1 MRVLKLV
8 LGFLLLCAGLYVLVG
23 EHFAGT
29 SSDATVNARM
39 AVVRAPVEGEVSLAL
54 RSIGARIGA
63 GEVVANILDDRFDTA
78 RLIDLERGLDL
89 QSLDLK
95 RVRAQRA
102 ALQTA
107 RKAYETQV
115 ADYQQGRVR
124 QIEAR
129 IAESLAAQEAAN
141 ARLKEADASWKRANE
156 LSERGVQ
163 TAANLDR
170 ARSASEVA
178 KQDLESARQ
187 RANYLRAEL
196 AAARNGVFIGDS
208 YNDAPFSSQRI
219 RELDL
224 RLGELGAEEDQTA
237 ARIAQTQ
244 TQIAAERVRVNK
256 LTSAVLKARAPGV
269 VWDFLVD
276 DGEYVRRG
284 QDLLRLVDCSSL
296 MVTASVTEALYD
308 SLRLGAP
315 AQFRFYGD
323 DRVFNA
329 TITRL
334 GGSGAAG
341 LYANLAVGPSA
352 EHLKRFD
359 VTLSVPD
366 LVDQAEAGCTVGRT
380 GRVIF
385 SQGPLG
391 AFRTFATRY
400 GF

>member
-1 MRVLKLV
+1 MRAIK
-8 LGFLLLCAGLYVLVG
+8 LLLGALLLLGGLYILVG

-39 AVVRAPVEGEVSLAL
+39 AVVRAPIEGEVSLSL
-54 RSIGARIGA
+54 RGVGSRV
-63 GEVVANILDDRFDTA
+63 GEGESVANILDDRFDTA
-78 RLIDLERGLDL
+78 RLNDLERSLGG
-89 QSLDLK
+89 QNLDLK
-95 RVRAQRA
+95 RVQAQRA
-102 ALQTA
+102 ALNAA
-107 RKAYETQV
+107 RKGYETQV

-129 IAESLAAQEAAN
+129 IAEAQAAQEAAN
-141 ARLKEADASWKRANE
+141 ARLREADASWKRANE
-156 LSERGVQ
+156 LNERGVQ
-163 TAANLDR
+163 TAVALDK
-170 ARSASEVA
+170 ARSTSEVA

-187 RANYLRAEL
+187 RANYLRTEL
-196 AAARNGVFIGDS
+196 ASARNGVFIGDS

-219 RELDL
+219 RDLDL
-224 RLGELGAEEDQTA
+224 RIAELSGEEQQIA
-237 ARIAQTQ
+237 ARLAQTES
-244 TQIAAERVRVNK
+244 QIAAERVRVNK
-256 LTSAVLKARAPGV
+256 LTSAELKARSPSM

-284 QDLLRLVDCSSL
+284 QDLVRLVDCSSL

-308 SLRLGAP
+308 GLRLGGT

-323 DRVFNA
+323 DRIFDA

-359 VTLSVPD
+359 VALTVPA
-366 LVDQAEAGCTVGRT
+366 LAAQAGSGCAVGRT

-385 SQGPLG
+385 TQGPLG
-391 AFRTFATRY
+391 AVRAFATRY

>member
-1 MRVLKLV
+1 MRVLKLLV
-8 LGFLLLCAGLYVLVG
+8 GFLLLCAGLYILLG

-39 AVVRAPVEGEVSLAL
+39 AVVRAPVEGQVALAL
-54 RSIGARIGA
+54 RSVGARV
-63 GEVVANILDDRFDTA
+63 GEGETVADILDDRFDTA
-78 RLIDLERGLDL
+78 RLIDLQRAREAQD
-89 QSLDLK
+89 LDLK
-95 RVRAQRA
+95 RIKAQRL

-107 RKAYETQV
+107 RKTYEVQL
-115 ADYQQGRVR
+115 ADYQRGRV
-124 QIEAR
+124 QQVEAR
-129 IAESLAAQEAAN
+129 IAEAQAVQAAAD
-141 ARLKEADASWKRANE
+141 ARLKEASASLGRTSE

-163 TAANLDR
+163 SAANLDR
-170 ARSASEVA
+170 ARSTSEVA

-187 RANYLRAEL
+187 RANYLRTEL

-208 YNDAPFSSQRI
+208 YNDAPSSSQRI

-224 RLGELGAEEDQTA
+224 RLAELAGEEDQIV
-237 ARIAQTQ
+237 ARIAQSDAQ
-244 TQIAAERVRVNK
+244 LAAERVRINK
-256 LTSAVLKARAPGV
+256 LTSATLTAHTPSV
-269 VWDFLVD
+269 VWDLLVD

-296 MVTASVTEALYD
+296 MVTASVPEALYD
-308 SLRLGAP
+308 SLRLGAA

-323 DRVFNA
+323 YRVFTA

-334 GGSGAAG
+334 GGAGAAG

-366 LVDQAEAGCTVGRT
+366 LSARSEYGCAVGRT

-385 SQGPLG
+385 AQGPLG
-391 AFRTFATRY
+391 AVRAFATRY

>member
-1 MRVLKLV
+1 MRVIKLII
-8 LGFLLLCAGLYVLVG
+8 GALLLVGGLYILVG

-29 SSDATVNARM
+29 SADATVNARM
-39 AVVRAPVEGEVSLAL
+39 AVVRAPVEGEVSLSL
-54 RSIGARIGA
+54 RSIGARVGA
-63 GEVVANILDDRFDTA
+63 GETVASILDDRFDTA
-78 RLIDLERGLDL
+78 RLIDLQRSLDV
-89 QSLDLK
+89 QGLDLK
-95 RVRAQRA
+95 RIKAQRA
-102 ALQTA
+102 NLKSA
-107 RKAYETQV
+107 RKSYEAQV

-129 IAESLAAQEAAN
+129 IAEAEATQGAAN
-141 ARLKEADASWKRANE
+141 ARLREADASWRRTNE

-163 TAANLDR
+163 STATLDK
-170 ARSASEVA
+170 ARSTSEVA

-187 RANYLRAEL
+187 RGNYLRTEL
-196 AAARNGVFIGDS
+196 ASARNGVFIGDS
-208 YNDAPFSSQRI
+208 YNDAPSSSQRV

-224 RLGELGAEEDQTA
+224 RIAELGAEEDQLI
-237 ARIAQTQ
+237 ARAAQTEA
-244 TQIAAERVRVNK
+244 QISAERVRINK
-256 LTSAVLKARAPGV
+256 LTSAELKARAPGV
-269 VWDFLVD
+269 LWDFLVD

-284 QDLLRLVDCSSL
+284 QDLMRLVDCSSL
-296 MVTASVTEALYD
+296 IVTASVTESLYD

-323 DRVFNA
+323 DRVFDS

-359 VTLSVPD
+359 VTLNVPA
-366 LVDQAEAGCTVGRT
+366 LSAQSEAGCAVGRT

-385 SQGPLG
+385 TQGPLG
-391 AFRTFATRY
+391 ALRAFVTRF
-400 GF
+400 GL